1 MSHKD
6 LPPRAEEDLCGYI
19 SSEFCFLFTASTYQH
34 LENVHRVHF
43 VYTRTLSEPLY
54 SFRSWSLRVVSSDVF
69 RPFEQIQF
77 TNLDNHCRYLPPT
90 VVSQRPILI
99 DDFFKKIAF
108 PNFPNF
114 YELSFDGNLTSC
126 LPVYNYNRLDHS
138 PFFQQKE
145 KKRINK

>member
-1 MSHKD
+1 M
-6 LPPRAEEDLCGYI
+6 
-19 SSEFCFLFTASTYQH
+19 
-34 LENVHRVHF
+34 
-43 VYTRTLSEPLY
+43 
-54 SFRSWSLRVVSSDVF
+54 VSSDVF

-126 LPVYNYNRLDHS
+126 LPVYNYNRLNIVVHFS
-138 PFFQQKE
+138 N
-145 KKRINK
+145 KKKKNE